1 MFMKFCHYLALFLL
15 CSAANAQEVIERNL
29 LQHFSQDEVAASLL
43 PRDRWHPFPNTVEAW
58 RAVVPD
64 SIKQQIIASGEKYL
78 HKPFAPLPA
87 TLYLE
92 FKRTG
97 NRTHY
102 EDVSFGKRAQ
112 LFSLVLAESMEGKG
126 RFTDD
131 ILNGV
136 WSTCEETF
144 WGVPAHYYLQTAG
157 LGLPDAAEP
166 SVDIFASETSEVLAL
181 TDYLVGPE
189 LQQISPLVRQRIYD
203 EVNRRILVPLE
214 KSAVPYSY
222 LGPSRPDAP
231 VNNWD
236 PWVVSNWMI
245 SLLLL
250 EKDQQRRVQELHHG
264 MVLLDNYI
272 NGLGDDGAVDEGPSY
287 WSGGAARLF
296 DALKMLDNA
305 TEGKVTIYSS
315 PVMQKLGSYIR
326 NMHIAGN
333 YFIDIADASP
343 TISADGLLIYRVG
356 DALGD
361 ASLKDFGA
369 WAYHHIDDH
378 NFYDKDF
385 SKPRV
390 LWNLLVVKDCDAAN
404 PPMPPQ
410 TDIWF
415 RNLQLMAGASPKG
428 LFLASHAGHN
438 GESHNHNDVGDF
450 MVYADGQPVIVDVG
464 FGTYSAKTFSSDRY
478 DLWYLNSAHHN
489 VPLINGYQQ
498 SAGTRYGAHDVKY
511 TGDAAGSAASGSGPA
526 NHGSGP
532 SEKISLNMDIAKAY
546 PDEAGVRQW
555 LRKVTLDKSRN
566 AVTVQ
571 DNFQLSK
578 REGALSQTFM
588 TVCPADFSHPGRIV
602 FSIAGHRSVLLEYDA
617 KAWDVKEEQMST
629 SEPDEKRVADNWQ
642 HKPIY
647 RLLLTSKTQDK
658 TGTFLYKIKQL

>member
-1 MFMKFCHYLALFLL
+1 MLMKYCRCLAVLLL
-15 CSAANAQEVIERNL
+15 CSAARAQEVVQRNL
-29 LQHFSQDEVAASLL
+29 LQQFSKDQVAASLL
-43 PRDRWHPFPNTVEAW
+43 PHDRWHPFPNTVEEW

-78 HKPFAPLPA
+78 YKPFAALPA

-92 FKRTG
+92 FQRNG

-144 WGVPAHYYLQTAG
+144 WGVPAHYFLQKAG
-157 LGLPDAAEP
+157 LGLPDAEEP
-166 SVDIFASETSEVLAL
+166 SVDIFASETSEILAL
-181 TDYLVGPE
+181 TDYLVGPQLE
-189 LQQISPLVRQRIYD
+189 QISPLVRQRIYY

-214 KSAVPYSY
+214 KSAIPYSY

-272 NGLGDDGAVDEGPSY
+272 NGLGEDGAVDEGPSY

-305 TEGKVTIYSS
+305 TAGKVTIYSS
-315 PVMQKLGSYIR
+315 PVIQKLGSYIR
-326 NMHIAGN
+326 NMHIAGD

-343 TISADGLLIYRVG
+343 TIGADGLLIYRVG
-356 DALGD
+356 EALGD

-378 NFYDKDF
+378 NFYNKDF

-390 LWNLLVVKDCDAAN
+390 LWNLLVVKDCETTN

-410 TDIWF
+410 KDIWF

-450 MVYADGQPVIVDVG
+450 MVYADGNPVIVDVG
-464 FGTYSAKTFSSDRY
+464 FGTYDAKTFSKDRY

-498 SAGTRYGAHDVKY
+498 PAGTRYGAHDVKY
-511 TGDAAGSAASGSGPA
+511 TGDADGSATGSAG
-526 NHGSGP
+526 G
-532 SEKISLNMDIAKAY
+532 KISLQMDIARAY
-546 PDEAGVRQW
+546 PDEAGVKQW
-555 LRKVTLDKSRN
+555 LRKVTLDKPRN
-566 AVTVQ
+566 EVTVQ
-571 DNFQLSK
+571 DDFQLSK
-578 REGALSQTFM
+578 REGVLSQTFM
-588 TVCPADFSHPGRIV
+588 TVCPTDHSKPGRIV
-602 FSIAGHRSVLLEYDA
+602 FSIPGHRSVLLEYDA
-617 KAWDVKEEQMST
+617 KAWDVSEEQMST
-629 SEPDEKRVADNWQ
+629 SQPDERRVADNWG
-642 HKPIY
+642 HRPIW
-647 RLLLTSKTQDK
+647 RLLLTNKTQDK
-658 TGTFLYKIKQL
+658 KGTFFYKIKQL